1 MAADFTELF
10 DAIDLTAL
18 NAQDVAT
25 KLKKKVDTMI
35 KKSAQDKN
43 PRILISLLNNAVDNS
58 AADLIDMVGNDYDT
72 IIGQVKEA
80 VALEYDVKFT
90 KDQITAIA
98 SQKSTILSEIDISN
112 TRLKNDIK
120 RYMLQNLGGKLSL
133 DQVVSTLQNL
143 YPNYESNM
151 YTLVNTYTQRIS
163 KDIEWTK
170 TSEIADYF
178 YYAGPKDEKNREYCA
193 EHVGKAYTVDEAGPI
208 QAEIM
213 GFYNC
218 RHRLEPITEEQYLA
232 YKATE

>member
-18 NAQDVAT
+18 NAQETAAV
-25 KLKKKVDTMI
+25 LKKKVDTMI
-35 KKSAQDKN
+35 KKSGQDKS
-43 PRILISLLNNAVDNS
+43 PRILISIMNTAVDN
-58 AADLIDMVGNDYDT
+58 ANADLLDMVGNDYDA
-72 IIGQVKEA
+72 IVGKVKEA
-80 VALEYDVKFT
+80 VALEYDVSFT
-90 KDQITAIA
+90 KAQVDAIA

-193 EHVGKAYTVDEAGPI
+193 EHVGKAYTLSEAEPI

-213 GFYNC
+213 SFYNC

-232 YKATE
+232 YKAAE